1 MEAEYNKGA
10 CTEFEVLLEDH
21 LSGELSGT
29 DAEKLAKHVENCAAC
44 GDALEEAAAGTRL
57 LHIAEAAP
65 DPGPGFSRAVMARI
79 RAEMDRRRE
88 EKSIWLPVISVAW
101 RFAATATLALAVLV
115 TFDASRHNRSASGS
129 NVAFVSATESHD
141 LFADPTRPPA
151 SRDEVLRMLVETDHG
166 KY

>member
-10 CTEFEVLLEDH
+10 CPEFEALLEDH
-21 LSGELSGT
+21 LSGELSGA
-29 DAEKLAKHVENCAAC
+29 DAEKLAKHMEACAAC

-65 DPGPGFSRAVMARI
+65 DPGPGFSRTVMARI
-79 RAEMDRRRE
+79 RAEMSRRGE
-88 EKSIWLPVISVAW
+88 EKSIWQPFVVVAW

-115 TFDASRHNRSASGS
+115 TFDASRHSRSASLS
-129 NVAFVSATESHD
+129 NVAFAPATESHD

-151 SRDEVLRMLVETDHG
+151 SRDEVLMMLVETDHG
-166 KY
+166 K